1 MSFTVAEYTGYPY
14 MFEKIPERYLPEDYI
29 KQLIIES
36 LPEDYIKQLI
46 EEVINAGGGTGSEDG
61 LLDSNGNYLYDISN
75 SKLIVK
81 E

>member
-1 MSFTVAEYTGYPY
+1 

-29 KQLIIES
+29 KQLATESLSADYIRQLVVES

-75 SKLIVK
+75 NKLIAK